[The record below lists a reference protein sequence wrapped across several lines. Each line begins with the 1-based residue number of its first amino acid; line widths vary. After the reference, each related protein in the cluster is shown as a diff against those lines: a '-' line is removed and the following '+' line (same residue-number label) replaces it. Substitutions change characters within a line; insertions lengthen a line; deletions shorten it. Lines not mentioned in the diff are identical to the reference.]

1 MADLIRVGILVEGT
15 TEEIFVKKVL
25 YAYLQP
31 KGIDV
36 ISINLNGRVNVD
48 KIAED
53 LNKMANG
60 FYKITT
66 LVDFYGF
73 RGKTQY
79 EIKASL
85 EQRILKSVS
94 EKIRH
99 KVIPYVQ
106 MYEFEAFLFSN
117 PDVLADG
124 LGHPEFKGPA
134 KKILE
139 SADNNPEKINN
150 SKETAPSKRLE
161 KVGYRKTTHE
171 PDIAGTIGIDNIR
184 IKCPGFNGWITELE
198 ALSQPNHKP

>member
-1 MADLIRVGILVEGT
+1 MVDIIRVGILVEGT
-15 TEEIFVKKVL
+15 TEEIFVKKLL
-25 YAYLQP
+25 YDYLQP
-31 KGIDV
+31 KGIYV
-36 ISINLNGRVNVD
+36 TPIKLNGCVNID
-48 KIAED
+48 KIAKY
-53 LNKMANG
+53 LNRMANK
-60 FYKITT
+60 FDKVTT

-79 EIKASL
+79 ETKASL

-106 MYEFEAFLFSN
+106 MYEFEALLFSN
-117 PDVLADG
+117 PDILADG

-161 KVGYRKTTHE
+161 KVGYRKTTHG
-171 PDIAGTIGIDNIR
+171 PDIAGTIGIDNMR
-184 IKCPGFNGWITELE
+184 AKCPGFNRWITELE